1 MYTEEYSNVNAFLL
15 FLLLIYFMSVWFI
28 GLATEPNRGESLF
41 FFPYTWNF
49 FFSWLFIWS
58 FPCGSAGK
66 ESACNVG
73 DLGSIPG
80 LGRFSGESIGY
91 PLQYS
96 GLENSMDCIV
106 YGVAKSWTWLSDF
119 HSLAF
124 IWSKIGWPHISAL
137 SAKRDIWK
145 HEKEESVYPIGYLI
159 NNHILTTILKEINP
173 EYSLEGLMLQLKLQ

>member
-1 MYTEEYSNVNAFLL
+1 MGSQRVGHDWVTFAFTFKCPNL
-15 FLLLIYFMSVWFI
+15 Y
-28 GLATEPNRGESLF
+28 GLPR
-41 FFPYTWNF
+41 
-49 FFSWLFIWS
+49 WLKRWRICLQ
-58 FPCGSAGK
+58 CGRPGFNPWVGK
-66 ESACNVG
+66 ILWRNHR
-73 DLGSIPG
+73 L
-80 LGRFSGESIGY
+80 

-159 NNHILTTILKEINP
+159 NNHILTTIIKEINP